1 MTRFLSH
8 LQQIF
13 TRFLRRFFDN
23 RLILFV
29 GVKVGML
36 LFLAGCAPGH
46 FIDRQAGGVTL
57 CLDVPDA
64 GEVLFAA
71 STDGFQLHPTK
82 KNRGGVWT
90 INNVA
95 DREFHYFYIVDGR
108 VYVPDCQ
115 YRERDDFGASNCIYQ
130 P

>member
-1 MTRFLSH
+1 
-8 LQQIF
+8 
-13 TRFLRRFFDN
+13 LRRFFDKW
-23 RLILFV
+23 LIPFV
-29 GVKVGML
+29 GGKVAML
-36 LFLAGCAPGH
+36 LFLAGCVPGH
-46 FIDRQAGGVTL
+46 FIDRQAGG
-57 CLDVPDA
+57 
-64 GEVLFAA
+64 VLFAA

-115 YRERDDFGASNCIYQ
+115 YRERDDFGATNCIYQ